1 MATDDSTRTELEA
14 AAFRHLVAHLRQ
26 RTDVQNIDL
35 MNLAGFCR
43 NCLSNWL
50 KEAADE
56 KGVAMTKDES
66 REAVYGMPYETWKE
80 QHQGKATAEQR
91 EAFKHSHPGHATGG

>member
-1 MATDDSTRTELEA
+1 MTIDDKTRTELEA
-14 AAFRHLVAHLRQ
+14 AVFRRLVAHLRS

-35 MNLAGFCR
+35 MNLSGFCR

-56 KGVAMTKDES
+56 KGAVMTKDES
-66 REAVYGMPYETWKE
+66 REAVYGMPYETWKAK
-80 QHQGKATAEQR
+80 HQGAATPEQL
-91 EAFKHSHPGHATGG
+91 AAMKKSGSGH